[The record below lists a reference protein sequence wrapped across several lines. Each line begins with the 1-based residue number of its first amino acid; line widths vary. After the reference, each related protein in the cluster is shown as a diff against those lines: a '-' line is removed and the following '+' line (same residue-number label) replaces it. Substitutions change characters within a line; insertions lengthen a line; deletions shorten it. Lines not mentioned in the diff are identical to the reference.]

1 MLKYTFY
8 FFLKLLFLYLSF
20 GIYTAVLILIDV
32 GMPLVQFI
40 AEPFIHVCSAVIVLG
55 AIVSLKSRSM
65 DPLLWTVFGALFA
78 VGLLHIPLRY
88 VGIIISIFLCAGA
101 INYLYRNK
109 FTEPL
114 LVFLPIIAGALFL
127 IQPVYNHYLGVWAY
141 FETGVT
147 TFTGYSAREIA
158 VKMIFQSLLVVP
170 IFVMYFLGKQSY
182 LRLSPLIR
190 RLPSG

>member
-20 GIYTAVLILIDV
+20 GLYTAVLILIDV
-32 GMPLVQFI
+32 GMPLVLFV
-40 AEPFIHVCSAVIVLG
+40 AEPFIHVSSAVIILG
-55 AIVSLKSRSM
+55 AIVSLKIRSM
-65 DPLLWTVFGALFA
+65 APLLWTVFWALFA
-78 VGLLHIPLRY
+78 VALLHIPLRY
-88 VGIIISIFLCAGA
+88 VGIFISIFLFAGA

-147 TFTGYSAREIA
+147 TFAGYSAKEIV
-158 VKMIFQSLLVVP
+158 VKMVFQSLLVVP
-170 IFVMYFLGKQSY
+170 IFVLYFLGKRSY
-182 LRLSPLIR
+182 LKLSPLFQR
-190 RLPSG
+190 SPPG